1 MSSKSKRA
9 DNFSLNEILERTI
22 QNGKDDVKPLFKYL
36 EVEKPDGWGKKT
48 VKEKA
53 DFLEHRLREK
63 GSHGLKNIVGK
74 PAEYDDIVHDVGK
87 KVKADV
93 VEGKKAAFNEEK
105 IIEKIFGDLLAKMTD
120 QEKRELFES
129 MGISEGAIPTGPITT
144 VILKELLRRTGF
156 GLYKVTLIVANAVAK
171 ALLGRGLTLATNAL
185 LMRGIGVLMGPVGWI
200 ASGAWL
206 VNDLAG
212 PAYRCTVPS
221 IIHVALLRQ
230 MLLSR
235 INIGIVGDGATGKD
249 SMIKSVF
256 DLDTKNVGPIAGTT
270 TQMEVYNLLE
280 DAVFLTNYP
289 GFNDTRAEV
298 DQELKDNLH
307 HTDVFIMIVDIN
319 RGVSNIDVEIFN
331 KVNEFNRPILVCLN
345 KIDLIR
351 TEKDRHELVQQ
362 AKRRIPAKYFIETVF
377 DPDPRLVNSVSM
389 GSEEVFDWV
398 CNILIQEGKDTSELE
413 KKLRRTKT
421 E

>member
-1 MSSKSKRA
+1 
-9 DNFSLNEILERTI
+9 
-22 QNGKDDVKPLFKYL
+22 
-36 EVEKPDGWGKKT
+36 
-48 VKEKA
+48 
-53 DFLEHRLREK
+53 
-63 GSHGLKNIVGK
+63 
-74 PAEYDDIVHDVGK
+74 
-87 KVKADV
+87 
-93 VEGKKAAFNEEK
+93 
-105 IIEKIFGDLLAKMTD
+105 
-120 QEKRELFES
+120 